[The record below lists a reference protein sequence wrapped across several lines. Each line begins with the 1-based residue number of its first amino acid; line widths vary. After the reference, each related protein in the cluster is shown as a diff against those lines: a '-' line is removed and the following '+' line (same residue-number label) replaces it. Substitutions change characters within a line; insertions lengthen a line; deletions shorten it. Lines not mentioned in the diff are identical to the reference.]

1 MTPSSRFSE
10 ESHLCIL
17 RGVTRRDVLTA
28 TYELF
33 FQYFLVSH
41 LLAQRWMVALEGFR
55 TAAQL
60 STQLF
65 FVVSLVHNIWAETP
79 LLELLILQ
87 HFCFRITRTVL
98 MSMRMWYLFGLR
110 LDMVN
115 IL

>member
-1 MTPSSRFSE
+1 M
-10 ESHLCIL
+10 CIL